1 METAHLLCDS
11 DDFEGVI
18 LTLKKEGAELERELD
33 EAKAEVAQLKEE
45 NYLVWQRFDKQM
57 AAEAEV
63 ERLNNTLENTRISR
77 ATMIED
83 RNLLDQELAASNA
96 EVERLRDALD
106 TLTLVV
112 GLTPIL
118 GNKEALQEAFN
129 LARKA
134 LNPTEK

>member
-1 METAHLLCDS
+1 MTTRTRMETAHLLCDS

-63 ERLNNTLENTRISR
+63 ERLNNILENTRISR
-77 ATMIED
+77 ATIIED
-83 RNLLDQELAASNA
+83 RNLLDQELAASKA
-96 EVERLRDALD
+96 EVERLREDNQKLRARLNYVQGCD
-106 TLTLVV
+106 CDNYLHPYCNKLT
-112 GLTPIL
+112 
-118 GNKEALQEAFN
+118 K
-129 LARKA
+129 
-134 LNPTEK
+134 

>member
-63 ERLNNTLENTRISR
+63 ERLNNILENTRISR
-77 ATMIED
+77 ATIIED
-83 RNLLDQELAASNA
+83 RNLLDQELAASKA
-96 EVERLRDALD
+96 EVERLREDNQKLRARLNYVQGCD
-106 TLTLVV
+106 CDNYLHPYCNKLT
-112 GLTPIL
+112 
-118 GNKEALQEAFN
+118 K
-129 LARKA
+129 
-134 LNPTEK
+134 

>member
-1 METAHLLCDS
+1 MTTRTRMETAHLLCDS

-63 ERLNNTLENTRISR
+63 ERLNNILENTRISR
-77 ATMIED
+77 ATIIED
-83 RNLLDQELAASNA
+83 RNLLDQELAASKA
-96 EVERLRDALD
+96 EVERLREDNQKLRARLNYVQGCD
-106 TLTLVV
+106 CDNYLH
-112 GLTPIL
+112 PYC
-118 GNKEALQEAFN
+118 NKIN
-129 LARKA
+129 K
-134 LNPTEK
+134 